1 MCDDFDTPDPYAYG
15 DPYVVVFG
23 RRDQEGGE
31 RKVAFNAENRDK
43 AFGFA
48 VRMSAD
54 EKWGIKEIRER
65 GVDVTKEFDKYFER
79 NFG

>member
-1 MCDDFDTPDPYAYG
+1 MCDDFDTPDPYADG

-31 RKVAFNAENRDK
+31 RKVAFNAETREG
-43 AFGFA
+43 AFMFA
-48 VRMSAD
+48 ARESAD
-54 EKWGIKEIRER
+54 ETWGIKEVWEK
-65 GVDVTKEFDKYFER
+65 GVDVTKEFDEFFEK